1 MSTEKY
7 EIKDWQKMDL
17 EVCRFILDQAEKN
30 LQEKI
35 NAADSLINRA
45 LTILTISLPSLV
57 FVVGY
62 VLSNDNRNSL
72 LYHLSI
78 LSIIILLIIIFKC
91 INVYSLYDYKPLG
104 NSPKNMIRE
113 DNVSDELKIFLIERI
128 ESMQRCIDFTK
139 KENDKRVE
147 RLTEIFGILKKSLV
161 VIIVY
166 TIFLYL
172 PYYLLFL
179 YPGQSA
185 SPCP

>member
-1 MSTEKY
+1 MSEEKY
-7 EIKDWQKMDL
+7 EIKNWQKMDV
-17 EVCRFILDQAEKN
+17 EVCRFVLDQAEKN

-35 NAADSLINRA
+35 SAADALISRA

-62 VLSNDNRNSL
+62 SLSNENRNSL

-78 LSIIILLIIIFKC
+78 LSILILLIIIFRC
-91 INVYSLYDYKPLG
+91 INVYKLYDYKPLG
-104 NSPKNMIRE
+104 NSPKNLIRE
-113 DNVSDELKIFLIERI
+113 DNVGDELKIFLVERI

-139 KENDKRVE
+139 HRNDERVQK
-147 RLTEIFGILKKSLV
+147 LTDIFKILKWSLV
-161 VIIVY
+161 GIIVY